1 MFDNSVFENLILKK
15 DVEELSSYLKDVISS
30 GNSNDIF
37 SSAKAVYFCILK
49 TNISMDFITEIKEER
64 FIEMMRR
71 MLFCYIRNNPPSDV
85 RQKARKVLIS
95 MGFLAVEASEAMYSP
110 LVWNFYETFYRYKLT
125 DRPKVFSKLVKLL
138 SKTRDSYTRDS
149 AVKFVK
155 EFKEKESKSV
165 EALIDY
171 FKIKENS
178 SIKEVYEFLDKCGVA
193 PIDLE
198 TEKTEPV
205 VEKTEPVA
213 EKTESVSEKIE
224 PVAEKTEPVA
234 EKTEPVVEKTEPV
247 AEKIEP
253 VSEKTEPVA
262 EKTEP
267 VAEKTEPVAEKIE
280 PVAEKIEPVSEKIE
294 PVAEKAEPVV
304 EKTEPVSEKIE
315 PVSEKT
321 EPVSEKTEPVS
332 EKTEPVPAVQPLSE
346 NCRVLKSSYVS
357 SSKSVLIP
365 PPKVELPPV
374 EPVKVELPPVEPVKV
389 ELTTVEEFK
398 SIDEPKVE
406 SKLIKEVSKIK
417 KDTVEKDKTELP
429 HTPRELKDALK
440 VNFVDIKSAG
450 NVDVSPTLVSKTI
463 EMLLELIKVG
473 SDHDMRFV
481 ENSIN
486 NYFVSDS
493 FMQDA
498 LRRELKIFMSDSDLP
513 EFVSKRAM
521 DFLPLLGKTKQKQ
534 SLSSILMSISDL
546 EEEEKDYS
554 DETTSSTIQLS
565 IEEDLS
571 RTVSERV
578 FNYLKSS
585 DSYETRLE
593 NCKKMI
599 EDGMSFEEY
608 KDLIDFDLPKSG
620 KRYFDRVIPAAK
632 AILFSNKFEYQEKAE
647 EARFILFVSLFYL
660 SCPDILKMECFE
672 TLKRCGY
679 LDIATARNIYKQYA
693 IVFVKDAL
701 LNKSSGA
708 ACRALSDMI
717 SILVPGAIGRE
728 NFEGKNIEFLI
739 DNYVSL
745 ILKEKDEKL
754 FNYAVDILNHLS
766 FEEHSVLLPLS
777 VRIQPVN
784 YEKAIDV
791 TEMLVNKRNIWA
803 SSILVDAVGENYMD
817 IRNKAVESLSRC
829 GAKMPI
835 DYRRRAVNLIFEKLD
850 VAYDEEK
857 QAQYIEAA
865 RNIDS
870 VVTGGVLIS
879 LFANSGLTDRKEI
892 GNRLMGTLAIM
903 SSNEFLELFKGMD
916 NLKILYNYLI
926 TSHRDKFTVDFARQF
941 IDLYR
946 IHFSNANGEETWTN
960 ILSETN
966 SEFVDMIN
974 NLWNL
979 QFQN

>member
-178 SIKEVYEFLDKCGVA
+178 SIKEVYEFLEKCGVA

-198 TEKTEPV
+198 TEKTESVP
-205 VEKTEPVA
+205 
-213 EKTESVSEKIE
+213 EKTESVSEK
-224 PVAEKTEPVA
+224 TES
-234 EKTEPVVEKTEPV
+234 V

-253 VSEKTEPVA
+253 VSEKTE
-262 EKTEP
+262 
-267 VAEKTEPVAEKIE
+267 
-280 PVAEKIEPVSEKIE
+280 S
-294 PVAEKAEPVV
+294 
-304 EKTEPVSEKIE
+304 
-315 PVSEKT
+315 VSEKT
-321 EPVSEKTEPVS
+321 ESVSEKTESVS
-332 EKTEPVPAVQPLSE
+332 EKTESVSEKTESVPEKTESVPEKIESVPEKTESVPEKAESVPAVQSLSE

-374 EPVKVELPPVEPVKV
+374 EPVKVELPQVEPVKV
-389 ELTTVEEFK
+389 EVTTVEEFK
-398 SIDEPKVE
+398 AIEEPKVE

-417 KDTVEKDKTELP
+417 KDVVEKDKTELP

-546 EEEEKDYS
+546 EEDEKDYS

-701 LNKSSGA
+701 LNKSAGA

-728 NFEGKNIEFLI
+728 NFEGKNIEFLV
-739 DNYVSL
+739 DNYISL

-754 FNYAVDILNHLS
+754 FNFAVDILNHLS

-791 TEMLVNKRNIWA
+791 TEILVRKRNIWA

-817 IRNKAVESLSRC
+817 IRNKAVDSLSRC

-865 RNIDS
+865 RNIDP

-903 SSNEFLELFKGMD
+903 SSNEFLELFKGID

-946 IHFSNANGEETWTN
+946 IHFSNVNGEETWTN

>member
-178 SIKEVYEFLDKCGVA
+178 SIKEVYEFLEKCGVA

-198 TEKTEPV
+198 TEKTESVP
-205 VEKTEPVA
+205 
-213 EKTESVSEKIE
+213 EKTESVSEK
-224 PVAEKTEPVA
+224 TES
-234 EKTEPVVEKTEPV
+234 V

-253 VSEKTEPVA
+253 VSEKTE
-262 EKTEP
+262 
-267 VAEKTEPVAEKIE
+267 
-280 PVAEKIEPVSEKIE
+280 S
-294 PVAEKAEPVV
+294 
-304 EKTEPVSEKIE
+304 
-315 PVSEKT
+315 VSEKT
-321 EPVSEKTEPVS
+321 ESVSEKTESVS
-332 EKTEPVPAVQPLSE
+332 EKTESVSEKTESVPEKTESVPEKIESVPEKTESVPEKTESVSEKTESVPEKTESVPEKAESVPAVQSLSE

-374 EPVKVELPPVEPVKV
+374 EPVKVELPQVEPVKV
-389 ELTTVEEFK
+389 EVTTVEEFK
-398 SIDEPKVE
+398 AIEEPKVE

-417 KDTVEKDKTELP
+417 KDVVEKDKTELP

-546 EEEEKDYS
+546 EEDEKDYS

-701 LNKSSGA
+701 LNKSAGA

-728 NFEGKNIEFLI
+728 NFEGKNIEFLV
-739 DNYVSL
+739 DNYISL

-754 FNYAVDILNHLS
+754 FNFAVDILNHLS

-791 TEMLVNKRNIWA
+791 TEILVRKRNIWA

-817 IRNKAVESLSRC
+817 IRNKAVDSLSRC

-865 RNIDS
+865 RNIDP

-903 SSNEFLELFKGMD
+903 SSNEFLELFKGID

-946 IHFSNANGEETWTN
+946 IHFSNVNGEETWTN

>member
-247 AEKIEP
+247 
-253 VSEKTEPVA
+253 
-262 EKTEP
+262 
-267 VAEKTEPVAEKIE
+267 
-280 PVAEKIEPVSEKIE
+280 
-294 PVAEKAEPVV
+294 
-304 EKTEPVSEKIE
+304 SEKIE

-332 EKTEPVPAVQPLSE
+332 EKTEPVTEKTEPVPAVQPLSE

-374 EPVKVELPPVEPVKV
+374 EPVKVELPQVEPVKV
-389 ELTTVEEFK
+389 EVTTVEEFK
-398 SIDEPKVE
+398 AIEEPKVE

-585 DSYETRLE
+585 DSYEIRLE

-701 LNKSSGA
+701 LNKSAGA

-728 NFEGKNIEFLI
+728 NFEGKNIEFLV
-739 DNYVSL
+739 DNYISL

-754 FNYAVDILNHLS
+754 FNFAVDILNHLS

-791 TEMLVNKRNIWA
+791 TEILVRKRNIWA

-817 IRNKAVESLSRC
+817 IRNKAVDSLSRC

-946 IHFSNANGEETWTN
+946 IHFSNVNGEETWTN

>member
-280 PVAEKIEPVSEKIE
+280 PVSEKIEPVSEKIE
-294 PVAEKAEPVV
+294 PVAEKTEPVV

-332 EKTEPVPAVQPLSE
+332 EKTEPVTEKTEPVPAVQPLSE

-365 PPKVELPPV
+365 PPKVELPQV
-374 EPVKVELPPVEPVKV
+374 EPVKVEV
-389 ELTTVEEFK
+389 TTVEEFK
-398 SIDEPKVE
+398 VIEEPKVE